1 MSLPR
6 PHIPLSVCV
15 QVAERQVQASGSALW
30 PLYQSAQEINPWPLG
45 RRLRVLLNDLFG
57 DTLYQLD
64 HDPALVLRNFKRDAR
79 KPVAAW
85 FTPNAND
92 PDHLV
97 YRTKDDHL
105 QKTTGRKPGA
115 ARTITTKGSDIGI
128 KTKFARLERKS
139 RTTIKPKGFGGT
151 RKLPSRPFPKGKRKF
166 K

>member
-6 PHIPLSVCV
+6 PRIPLSVCV
-15 QVAERQVQASGSALW
+15 QVAERQVCASGSTMW
-30 PLYQSAQEINPWPLG
+30 PIYQSARQINPWPLG

-64 HDPALVLRNFKRDAR
+64 HDPALVLRNFKRNER

-92 PDHLV
+92 PGHLI
-97 YRTKDDHL
+97 YRAKDAHL
-105 QKTTGRKPGA
+105 EKTTGRKPGA
-115 ARTITTKGSDIGI
+115 ERTVTTKGSDIGL

-139 RTTIKPKGFGGT
+139 RTIIKPKGFGGK
-151 RKLPSRPFPKGKRKF
+151 RPIPSRPFSTQKRKF